1 MKARY
6 DLTAEYSSRLRE
18 GGRQP
23 PPLRSAHWLT
33 HVRLVWSRSAAMEMR
48 VTLVRVRARVRVRV
62 RMRVRVRVRVRV

>member
-48 VTLVRVRARVRVRV
+48 VTWV
-62 RMRVRVRVRVRV
+62 RVRVRVRVRV